1 MYLWNTKALATK
13 LKSGELSQHERFKYF
28 FLYIVLTT
36 VTIEF
41 LFYVTEEQLN
51 FFTLISSAIA
61 ITATVVGLIL
71 SYRVNKMGDDKE
83 FIDRYVCVGLPIAVK
98 LVVLLIGIG
107 ILYVILCEVIFG
119 CADDKYLEESSWVD
133 IFLPLIFN
141 LLFWWR
147 IIHHIGWISRS
158 DTTE

>member
-119 CADDKYLEESSWVD
+119 CADVYFYL
-133 IFLPLIFN
+133 
-141 LLFWWR
+141 
-147 IIHHIGWISRS
+147 
-158 DTTE
+158 